1 MPLCPF
7 SSCDIF
13 GGKTKKDK
21 LPTAGMGTV
30 THEFAVRSITRIFR
44 KWRRYHGN
52 ERSRSPVPE
61 IEGIKSPTKKILI
74 INNSLLEEHSL
85 VGDLSTEITEIESR
99 LGSSSPGRRT
109 ANSRSRSNSF
119 TSR

>member
-1 MPLCPF
+1 MSQTEPR
-7 SSCDIF
+7 
-13 GGKTKKDK
+13 TKVVLEK
-21 LPTAGMGTV
+21 LPTTGMGTV

-74 INNSLLEEHSL
+74 INKSLLEEHSL